1 MSIRRASVGIVVA
14 ALAACTASGPGQS
27 VPAQPPLYPPAV
39 FAHRVSTTAVTVYW
53 NCTQPEPG
61 ALFVEGVV
69 QNTGPGVVQFAEVEI
84 VSVDGRDRTIASVR
98 TAVPDVVIQTNQMSP
113 FRLGLRTVGAEARID
128 LYYEYRVRSFFGM
141 GAAQMSPERF
151 RARDV
156 CSESQH
162 RVPKPQS

>member
-1 MSIRRASVGIVVA
+1 MTRPWMVCLLL
-14 ALAACTASGPGQS
+14 LAMAGCAMEGGQPPS
-27 VPAQPPLYPPAV
+27 TAQPPLYPPAV

-61 ALFVEGVV
+61 ALYVNGVV
-69 QNTGPGVVQFAEVEI
+69 QNSGGGVVQFAEVEI
-84 VSVDGRDRTIASVR
+84 VSVDARDRTIASVR
-98 TAVPDVVIQTNQMSP
+98 SAVPDVEIQTNRFSP
-113 FRLGLRTVGAEARID
+113 FQLGLRAVGAEARID
-128 LYYEYRVRSFFGM
+128 LYYEYRVRSLFGF
-141 GAAQMSPERF
+141 GAAKVSPERF

>member
-1 MSIRRASVGIVVA
+1 MKLRWVPAA
-14 ALAACTASGPGQS
+14 LLAFALAACTAWGPGQS
-27 VPAQPPLYPPAV
+27 VPVQPPLYPPAV

-53 NCTQPEPG
+53 NCTHPEPG
-61 ALFVEGVV
+61 ALYVEGVV
-69 QNTGPGVVQFAEVEI
+69 QNTGPGEVRHAEVEI
-84 VSVDGRDRTIASVR
+84 VSVDARDRTIASVR
-98 TAVPDVVIQTNQMSP
+98 TAVPDVVIQTNRMSP

>member
-1 MSIRRASVGIVVA
+1 MKIRWP
-14 ALAACTASGPGQS
+14 LAAFLGLAMASCTAQGPGQT

-39 FAHRVSTTAVTVYW
+39 FAHRVSTAAVTVYW

-69 QNTGPGVVQFAEVEI
+69 QNTGPGVIQYAEVEI
-84 VSVDGRDRTIASVR
+84 VSVDARDRTIASVR
-98 TAVPDVVIQTNQMSP
+98 TGVPDVTIQTNQMSP

>member
-1 MSIRRASVGIVVA
+1 MKIRWVPAA
-14 ALAACTASGPGQS
+14 LLAFALAACTAGGPGHT
-27 VPAQPPLYPPAV
+27 VPTQPPLYPPAV

-53 NCTQPEPG
+53 NCTHPEPG
-61 ALFVEGVV
+61 ALSVEGVV
-69 QNTGPGVVQFAEVEI
+69 QNTGPGEVRYAEVEI

-98 TAVPDVVIQTNQMSP
+98 TALPDVVIQTNQMSP

-128 LYYEYRVRSFFGM
+128 LYYEYRARSVFGM
-141 GAAQMSPERF
+141 GASQMSPERF

>member
-1 MSIRRASVGIVVA
+1 MTMRWVPAAFVVV
-14 ALAACTASGPGQS
+14 ALAACTAGGAGQS
-27 VPAQPPLYPPAV
+27 GPAQPPLYPPAV

-53 NCTQPEPG
+53 NCTHPEAG
-61 ALFVEGVV
+61 ALYVEGVV
-69 QNTGPGVVQFAEVEI
+69 QNTGPGEVRYAEVEI
-84 VSVDGRDRTIASVR
+84 VSVDARDRTIASVR

-128 LYYEYRVRSFFGM
+128 LYYEYRARSVFGM
-141 GAAQMSPERF
+141 GASQMSPERF

>member
-1 MSIRRASVGIVVA
+1 MKKPLRLVTLLLLGMG
-14 ALAACTASGPGQS
+14 ACATQETQRSA
-27 VPAQPPLYPPAV
+27 PAQPPLYPPAV

-53 NCTQPEPG
+53 NCTHPEPG
-61 ALFVEGVV
+61 ALSVEGVV
-69 QNTGPGVVQFAEVEI
+69 QNTGPGEVRYAEVEI
-84 VSVDGRDRTIASVR
+84 VSVDARDRTIASVR

-128 LYYEYRVRSFFGM
+128 LYYEYRARSVFGM
-141 GAAQMSPERF
+141 GASQMSPERF

>member
-1 MSIRRASVGIVVA
+1 MSVRWIPA
-14 ALAACTASGPGQS
+14 ALVLASLTGCTAGAPWQA
-27 VPAQPPLYPPAV
+27 VPSQPPLYPPAV

-61 ALFVEGVV
+61 ALSVEGVV

-84 VSVDGRDRTIASVR
+84 VSVDARERTIASVR

-128 LYYEYRVRSFFGM
+128 LYYEYRARSVFGM
-141 GAAQMSPERF
+141 GTQMSPERF

-162 RVPKPQS
+162 RVPKPQP

>member
-1 MSIRRASVGIVVA
+1 MKIRWVPAA
-14 ALAACTASGPGQS
+14 LLAFALAACTAGGPGHT
-27 VPAQPPLYPPAV
+27 VPTQPPLYPPAV
-39 FAHRVSTTAVTVYW
+39 FAHRVSTAAVTVYW

-61 ALFVEGVV
+61 ALYVDGVV
-69 QNTGPGVVQFAEVEI
+69 QNTGPGEVRYAEVEI
-84 VSVDGRDRTIASVR
+84 VSVDARDRTIASVR

-128 LYYEYRVRSFFGM
+128 LYYEYRARSVFGM
-141 GAAQMSPERF
+141 GASQMSPERF

-162 RVPKPQS
+162 RVPEPQS